1 MKAALND
8 QSKQGKAIEFYSA
21 ILRHEEKKSI
31 CMHIPYAKQT
41 NCCLFTNG
49 GRQERDGQNKIS
61 VIKLLSYCK

>member
-41 NCCLFTNG
+41 AVCSLMEEDRKEMARTKY
-49 GRQERDGQNKIS
+49 Q
-61 VIKLLSYCK
+61 LLSY